1 MDHGVDDGERRLR
14 QTNLNLLP
22 VLREILKHRSVT
34 RAAEEL
40 NLTQSAVSN
49 SLRRLREHF
58 DDPLLVK
65 DGRGLRLTP
74 RALDLIEPLDR
85 ALAAVSGVLAEE
97 AFDPARSRRLYRIA
111 TADYVTA
118 VLTPALARLLAE
130 DAPGISVQMATA
142 RGRSSEDLRLENI
155 DLLITPR
162 EIVSAAIFDAPPRV
176 MREFQFESLA
186 RDPFVCL
193 GRRDDA
199 ALTRGLTREE
209 YLARPHASF
218 FLDLDVHASLEH
230 AYLMEN
236 GLTQFDRILTSDF
249 SVLPLVAAAS
259 GCLALVPASLAA
271 LVQPNLGLQAVPPPL
286 PVPDLDLV
294 MIWLRRREDDAELA
308 WLRAAVHRCAS
319 AFATG

>member
-1 MDHGVDDGERRLR
+1 MDADERRLR

-34 RAAEEL
+34 RAALEL

-58 DDPLLVK
+58 ADELLVK

-74 RALDLIEPLDR
+74 KAVSLIDPLERALG
-85 ALAAVSGVLAEE
+85 AVSDVLAGE
-97 AFDPARSRRLYRIA
+97 AFAPETSQRRYRIA

-118 VLTPALARLLAE
+118 VLTPALARLLGH
-130 DAPGISVQMATA
+130 DAPSISVQMVTA
-142 RGRSSEDLRLENI
+142 RARSSEDLRLENI

-162 EIVSAAIFDAPPRV
+162 EIVAAAIFDAPRV
-176 MREFQFESLA
+176 MREFRFEALA
-186 RDPFVCL
+186 RDPFVCV
-193 GRRDDA
+193 GRADDE
-199 ALTRGLTREE
+199 ALARGLTREA

-230 AYLMEN
+230 GYLQAN

-259 GCLALVPASLAA
+259 DCLALVPQSLAR
-271 LVQPNLGLQAVPPPL
+271 LVQTDLGLRAVPPPL

-294 MIWLRRREDDAELA
+294 MIWLKRRDEDAELA
-308 WLRAAVHRCAS
+308 WLRAALHRCAS
-319 AFATG
+319 AFAAE